1 MNNNNNTDIERALGT
16 TEPRV
21 NADEALARFQA
32 RVHSEGIAPVVPVA
46 RPRVT
51 SRWLQGLA
59 AAAGVVLVASALALS
74 GVAGSILQIFEPK
87 SVVAVPVTQGDLS
100 ALNTACAGL
109 NLQECMGAYGTFVW
123 TTPPQPK
130 EAESR
135 GAASAA
141 AGFAVLTPATIPA
154 GVTGDPRYGVVNRSS
169 ATFTFSADA
178 TRQSAAR
185 QNRTAPPLPTN
196 IDGSKLFITGGPA
209 VVQIWGAP
217 TPPSGPATPTSPGG
231 TVDLG
236 GVPTLVVGQAK
247 SPTVSSDGIT
257 VDELRSYLLSQ
268 PGISPQLA
276 AAIRAIGDPSSTLPV
291 PVPAELAVS
300 HPVTVQGVQG
310 LFVGDNT
317 GIVGAVIWQK
327 DGMMFEV
334 LGSFTESQALAIA
347 NSMR

>member
-1 MNNNNNTDIERALGT
+1 MNDTDIERALGT

-32 RVHSEGIAPVVPVA
+32 RVQTEGIAPVVSVA
-46 RPRVT
+46 RPRVA

-59 AAAGVVLVASALALS
+59 AAAGVVIVASALTLS
-74 GVAGSILQIFEPK
+74 GVAESVLKIFEPK
-87 SVVAVPVTQGDLS
+87 SVVAVPLTQGDLNY
-100 ALNTACAGL
+100 LGQACAGL

-130 EAESR
+130 EVNTRSQ
-135 GAASAA
+135 ASAQ
-141 AGFAVLTPATIPA
+141 AGFTALAPTSLPSS
-154 GVTGDPRYGVVNRSS
+154 VTGDPRYGVINRST
-169 ATFTFSADA
+169 ATFTFSADS
-178 TRQSAAR
+178 TRQAAAR
-185 QNRTAPPLPTN
+185 QNRTAPPLPAN

-217 TPPSGPATPTSPGG
+217 AGATGASGAYP
-231 TVDLG
+231 D
-236 GVPTLVVGQAK
+236 VPTLVVGQAK
-247 SPTVSSDGIT
+247 APTVSSDGVT
-257 VDELRSYLLSQ
+257 VDELRAYLLSQ

-291 PVPAELAVS
+291 PVPAELAIS

-310 LFVGDNT
+310 LYVGDNT
-317 GIVGAVIWQK
+317 GIASAVIWQK

-334 LGSFTESQALAIA
+334 IGSFTESQAISVA

>member
-1 MNNNNNTDIERALGT
+1 MNNTDIERALGT
-16 TEPRV
+16 TEPQV
-21 NADEALARFQA
+21 NADDALARFQA
-32 RVHSEGIAPVVPVA
+32 RVQSEGIAPVVPVA
-46 RPRVT
+46 RPRLT
-51 SRWLQGLA
+51 SRWMQGLA
-59 AAAGVVLVASALALS
+59 AAAGVVIVASALAVS

-87 SVVAVPVTQGDLS
+87 SVVAVPITQGDLT

-130 EAESR
+130 EVQSR
-135 GAASAA
+135 SLASAA
-141 AGFAVLTPATIPA
+141 AGFAVLAPA
-154 GVTGDPRYGVVNRSS
+154 
-169 ATFTFSADA
+169 FTFSADA

-185 QNRTAPPLPTN
+185 QNRTAPPLPAN

-209 VVQIWGAP
+209 AIQIWGAP
-217 TPPSGPATPTSPGG
+217 AGTPGASGAYP
-231 TVDLG
+231 D
-236 GVPTLVVGQAK
+236 VPTLVIGQAK
-247 SPTVSSDGIT
+247 APTVSSDGVT
-257 VDELRSYLLSQ
+257 VDELRAYLLSQ

-291 PVPAELAVS
+291 PVPAELAIS

-317 GIVGAVIWQK
+317 GIASAVIWQK

-334 LGSFTESQALAIA
+334 IGSFTESQALAIA

>member
-1 MNNNNNTDIERALGT
+1 MNDTEIERALAT

-21 NADEALARFQA
+21 NTDDALARFQA
-32 RVHSEGIAPVVPVA
+32 RVQDEGIAPVVPVA
-46 RPRVT
+46 RRRVP

-59 AAAGVVLVASALALS
+59 AAAGVVIVASALTLS
-74 GVAGSILQIFEPK
+74 GVADSVLKIFEPK
-87 SVVAVPVTQGDLS
+87 TVVGVPVTQSDFTALS
-100 ALNTACAGL
+100 AACAGL

-123 TTPPQPK
+123 TTQPAPK
-130 EAESR
+130 EVQSQ
-135 GAASAA
+135 GSASAA
-141 AGFAVLTPATIPA
+141 AGFAVLAPASVPSS
-154 GVTGDPRYGVVNRSS
+154 VTGAPRYGVINQST

-185 QNRTAPPLPTN
+185 LNRTAPPLPAN

-217 TPPSGPATPTSPGG
+217 AGATGATGAYP
-231 TVDLG
+231 D
-236 GVPTLVVGQAK
+236 VPTLVVGQSK
-247 SPTVSSDGIT
+247 SPSVSSDGVT
-257 VDELRSYLLSQ
+257 VDQLRAYLLSQ

-291 PVPAELAVS
+291 PVPAELAIS

-310 LFVGDNT
+310 LYIGDNT
-317 GIVGAVIWQK
+317 GIASAVIWQK

-334 LGSFTESQALAIA
+334 IGSFNESQALSIA

>member
-1 MNNNNNTDIERALGT
+1 MNDTEIERALGT
-16 TEPRV
+16 TEARV
-21 NADEALARFQA
+21 NADDALVRFRA
-32 RVHSEGIAPVVPVA
+32 RVQTERIAPVAPVA
-46 RPRVT
+46 RRRVT

-59 AAAGVVLVASALALS
+59 AAAGVVIVAGALTFS

-87 SVVAVPVTQGDLS
+87 SVVAVPLTQGDLNYLGQS
-100 ALNTACAGL
+100 CAGL
-109 NLQECMGAYGTFVW
+109 NLQECMGAYGTFEW

-130 EAESR
+130 EVNSR
-135 GAASAA
+135 SQASAQ
-141 AGFAVLTPATIPA
+141 AGFTALAPTSLPSS
-154 GVTGDPRYGVVNRSS
+154 VTGDPRYGVVNRST
-169 ATFTFSADA
+169 ATFTFSADS

-185 QNRTAPPLPTN
+185 QNRTAPPLPAN

-217 TPPSGPATPTSPGG
+217 MTAPESHGQGDLSGI
-231 TVDLG
+231 
-236 GVPTLVVGQAK
+236 PTLIVGQAK
-247 SPTVSSDGIT
+247 APTVSSDGIT

-291 PVPAELAVS
+291 PVPAELAIS
-300 HPVTVQGVQG
+300 HPVNVQGVQG
-310 LFVGDNT
+310 LYVGDNT
-317 GIVGAVIWQK
+317 GIASAVIWQK

-334 LGSFTESQALAIA
+334 IGSFTESQALSIA

>member
-1 MNNNNNTDIERALGT
+1 MNDTDIERALGT

-32 RVHSEGIAPVVPVA
+32 RVQTEGIAPVVSVA

-59 AAAGVVLVASALALS
+59 AAAGVVIVASALTLS
-74 GVAGSILQIFEPK
+74 GVAESVLKIFEPK
-87 SVVAVPVTQGDLS
+87 SVVAVPLTQGDLNY
-100 ALNTACAGL
+100 LGQACAGL

-130 EAESR
+130 EVNTRSQ
-135 GAASAA
+135 ASAQ
-141 AGFAVLTPATIPA
+141 AGFTALAPTSLPSS
-154 GVTGDPRYGVVNRSS
+154 VTGDPRYGVINRST
-169 ATFTFSADA
+169 ATFTFSADS
-178 TRQSAAR
+178 TRQAAAR
-185 QNRTAPPLPTN
+185 QNRTAPPLPAN

-217 TPPSGPATPTSPGG
+217 AGATGASGAYP
-231 TVDLG
+231 D
-236 GVPTLVVGQAK
+236 VPTLVVGQAK
-247 SPTVSSDGIT
+247 APTVSSDGVT
-257 VDELRSYLLSQ
+257 VDELRAYLLSQ

-291 PVPAELAVS
+291 PVPAELAIS

-310 LFVGDNT
+310 LYVGDNT
-317 GIVGAVIWQK
+317 GIASAVIWQK

-334 LGSFTESQALAIA
+334 IGSFTESQAISVA

>member
-1 MNNNNNTDIERALGT
+1 MNNTDIERALGT
-16 TEPRV
+16 TEPQV
-21 NADEALARFQA
+21 NADDALARFQA
-32 RVHSEGIAPVVPVA
+32 RVQSEGIAPVVPVA
-46 RPRVT
+46 RPRLT
-51 SRWLQGLA
+51 SRWMHGLA
-59 AAAGVVLVASALALS
+59 AAAGVVIVASALAVS

-87 SVVAVPVTQGDLS
+87 SVVAVPITQGDLT

-130 EAESR
+130 EVQSR
-135 GAASAA
+135 SLASAA
-141 AGFAVLTPATIPA
+141 AGFAVLAPATLPA
-154 GVTGDPRYGVVNRSS
+154 SVTGDPRYGVVNRSS

-185 QNRTAPPLPTN
+185 QNRTAPPLPAN

-209 VVQIWGAP
+209 AIQIWGAP
-217 TPPSGPATPTSPGG
+217 AGTPGASGAYP
-231 TVDLG
+231 D
-236 GVPTLVVGQAK
+236 VPTLVIGQAK
-247 SPTVSSDGIT
+247 APTVSSDGVT
-257 VDELRSYLLSQ
+257 VDELRAYLLSQ

-291 PVPAELAVS
+291 PVPAELAIS

-310 LFVGDNT
+310 LYVGDNT
-317 GIVGAVIWQK
+317 GIASAVIWQK

-334 LGSFTESQALAIA
+334 IGSFTESQALAIA

>member
-1 MNNNNNTDIERALGT
+1 MNDTEIERALGT
-16 TEPRV
+16 AEPRV
-21 NADEALARFQA
+21 NTDDALARFQA
-32 RVHSEGIAPVVPVA
+32 RVQTEGIAPVAPVA
-46 RPRVT
+46 RPRLT

-59 AAAGVVLVASALALS
+59 AAAGVVIVASALTLS
-74 GVAGSILQIFEPK
+74 GVAGSIFQIFEPK
-87 SVVAVPVTQGDLS
+87 SVVAVPLTQSDLNY
-100 ALNTACAGL
+100 LGQACAGL
-109 NLQECMGAYGTFVW
+109 NLQECMGAYGTFEW
-123 TTPPQPK
+123 TAPPQPK
-130 EAESR
+130 EMQSR
-135 GAASAA
+135 AQASAQ
-141 AGFAVLTPATIPA
+141 AGFTVLAPTSLPSS
-154 GVTGDPRYGVVNRSS
+154 VTGDPRYGVINKST

-185 QNRTAPPLPTN
+185 VNRTAPPMPAN

-217 TPPSGPATPTSPGG
+217 DSTAASRGQA
-231 TVDLG
+231 DAI
-236 GVPTLVVGQAK
+236 PTLIVGQAK
-247 SPTVSSDGIT
+247 APTVSSDGVT
-257 VDELRSYLLSQ
+257 VDQLRAYLLSQ

-291 PVPAELAVS
+291 PVPAELAIS

-317 GIVGAVIWQK
+317 GIAGAVIWQK

-334 LGSFTESQALAIA
+334 IGSFNESQALAIA